1 LTWLNYIDINVSCQ
15 AATSKKAWRTG
26 ARHKENRM
34 FGKKSTKRDLVRTIA
49 LPVIVMA
56 FVLIAVRPVRAQD
69 AKAPYPSMAP
79 IEQYLMNRDAE
90 IALARSAAPESIARD
105 AGVMVL
111 GKHGYETAVKGKNG
125 FVCII
130 ERGWTAGIESP
141 DFWNPK
147 LRGPLCVNAAA
158 ARTYLP
164 LTFKKTELVLAGQ
177 SKTQMYESL
186 KAAFDKKELPALE
199 PGAMC
204 YMLAKDGYLGDGNGH
219 WHPHIMFFVPYTES
233 QAWGANLAASP
244 IVAAEVAEDRLTIFM
259 IPVDKWSDGTSD
271 STDAH

>member
-1 LTWLNYIDINVSCQ
+1 LNNYIDINVSCQ
-15 AATSKKAWRTG
+15 AAINKKAWHTG
-26 ARHKENRM
+26 ARQRENRM
-34 FGKKSTKRDLVRTIA
+34 LREKSMKRNIARTIA
-49 LPVIVMA
+49 LSVIALA
-56 FVLIAVRPVRAQD
+56 FVLSAVTPVQAQD
-69 AKAPYPSMAP
+69 AKTPYPNMAP
-79 IEQYLMNRDAE
+79 IEQYLMDRDAE
-90 IALARSAAPESIARD
+90 IALARSAAPESISRD
-105 AGVMVL
+105 AEVMVL

-130 ERGWTAGIESP
+130 ERGWTAGIKSP

-158 ARTYLP
+158 GRTYLP

-204 YMLAKDGYLGDGNGH
+204 YMLSKDGYLGDGNGH

-271 STDAH
+271 STDGH

>member
-1 LTWLNYIDINVSCQ
+1 
-15 AATSKKAWRTG
+15 
-26 ARHKENRM
+26 M
-34 FGKKSTKRDLVRTIA
+34 FRKKSTKRDVARTIA
-49 LPVIVMA
+49 LAIIVMA
-56 FVLIAVRPVRAQD
+56 VVLSATRPVQAQD

-90 IALARSAAPESIARD
+90 IALARSAAPDSISRD
-105 AGVMVL
+105 AEVLVL

-177 SKTQMYESL
+177 SRTQMYESL
-186 KAAFDKKELPALE
+186 KVAFDKKELPTLE

-204 YMLAKDGYLGDGNGH
+204 YMLSKDGYLGDGNGH
-219 WHPHIMFFVPYTES
+219 WRPHLMFFVPQTEA
-233 QAWGANLAASP
+233 QTWGANLAASP
-244 IVAAEVAEDRLTIFM
+244 ILAVEIAEDRLTIFL
-259 IPVDKWSDGTSD
+259 IPVAKWSDGTSD
-271 STDAH
+271 SMDAH